1 VAHRDPEVH
10 LQGELP
16 FADGYHRIARQS
28 LFSAIFFAVQGSDQR
43 DYAIDLFRQAYARQM
58 KGEYEE
64 ALRLYARSIE
74 AFPTAEAYTFRGWT
88 YSFMGIW
95 DKAIRECLRAI
106 EIDPDFG
113 NPYNDIGAYLIEQ
126 GKCDE
131 ALPWF
136 EKALRAPRYEAY
148 CYPWFNMGRIW
159 EKKHD
164 WNKARICYEKSLEQ
178 NPNYQVA
185 IVALKKIKA
194 MWN

>member
-1 VAHRDPEVH
+1 M
-10 LQGELP
+10 
-16 FADGYHRIARQS
+16 
-28 LFSAIFFAVQGSDQR
+28 QGSDQR

-58 KGEYEE
+58 QGEYEE
-64 ALRLYARSIE
+64 ALRLYARSIQ

-95 DKAIRECLRAI
+95 EKAIRECLKAI
-106 EIDPDFG
+106 EIDPEFG

-126 GKCDE
+126 GKFDE

-164 WNKARICYEKSLEQ
+164 WKKAARATKNPWSRIPATGRHLRPEKNQSDVELIRVPHTSRSER
-178 NPNYQVA
+178 VG
-185 IVALKKIKA
+185 
-194 MWN
+194 

>member
-1 VAHRDPEVH
+1 VANAVPEVH
-10 LQGELP
+10 LVSELSVP
-16 FADGYHRIARQS
+16 LDYLRIS
-28 LFSAIFFAVQGSDQR
+28 TVFNISAIFLFMRGSDQR
-43 DYAIDLFRQAYARQM
+43 DYAIDLFRQAYASQM

-64 ALRLYARSIE
+64 ALRLYARSIQ

-95 DKAIRECLRAI
+95 DKAIAECLKAI
-106 EIDPDFG
+106 DIDPDFG

-164 WNKARICYEKSLEQ
+164 WKKARSCYEKSLEQ

-185 IVALKKIKA
+185 ITALKRLKA